1 MPAKPMIN
9 RLVGAATA
17 AGSALVLALLASL
30 GHALEEPTF
39 ERLETEGDFEL
50 RRYAGY
56 HIVSAPA
63 GASFEET
70 GDVAFRPLFRYI
82 SGANTG
88 GTDIAMTAP
97 VLQTRADADWRL
109 AFVVPAEVAAGSIP
123 APVTPGLAIETVP
136 GGLYGV
142 QRFSGGWGEERFM
155 AQELALAETLK
166 ARGYAI
172 CGPTRYARYDPPFK
186 PWFLRRNE
194 ILMPVEQGACSARR

>member
-1 MPAKPMIN
+1 MRSTMLLD
-9 RLVGAATA
+9 RLIRAARTGA
-17 AGSALVLALLASL
+17 SAVLLAVLAPV
-30 GHALEEPTF
+30 GHALEEPAF
-39 ERLETEGDFEL
+39 ELLEADGDFEL
-50 RRYAGY
+50 RRYADY

-63 GASFEET
+63 GTAFEDT
-70 GDVAFRPLFRYI
+70 GDIAFRPLFRYI

-88 GTDIAMTAP
+88 GNDIPMTAP
-97 VLQTRADADWRL
+97 VLQTRAEDDWRL
-109 AFVVPAEVAAGSIP
+109 AFVVPAAVAAGTIP
-123 APVTPGLAIETVP
+123 APVAPGLQIETVT

-186 PWFLRRNE
+186 PSFLRRNE
-194 ILMPVEQGACSARR
+194 ILVPIAHGACSAQR